1 MSSHEGLADCEIIG
15 RDYALIPEG
24 EYEVVLDSW
33 ETSSRFSRKDKDD
46 PSVIKGGKLYLWFR
60 VDPYS
65 QALDSEGMLF
75 MALNV
80 SSLVLPTGE
89 NGKFKVGARS
99 KYYKTSSV
107 YLGRRR
113 QNMLEAPKSLKG
125 KVLVARVRTVKS
137 DDKQRKHSEE
147 EWYSVIDELIEL
159 G

>member
-1 MSSHEGLADCEIIG
+1 MNDTADCEVIG

-24 EYEVVLDSW
+24 DYEVVLESW

-46 PSVIKGGKLYLWFR
+46 PSLIKGGKLYLWFR

-65 QALDSEGMLF
+65 QTLDSEVMLF
-75 MALNV
+75 MAMNV
-80 SSLVLPTGE
+80 NSLVLPTGE

-99 KYYKTSSV
+99 KYYKTLKRLFGDKVAEYTRSP
-107 YLGRRR
+107 
-113 QNMLEAPKSLKG
+113 NALKG
-125 KVLVARVRTVKS
+125 KVLIAAVRTVKS
-137 DDKQRKHSEE
+137 DDKQRKHAEE

>member
-1 MSSHEGLADCEIIG
+1 MVELADCEIIG

-33 ETSSRFSRKDKDD
+33 ETSSRFSRKDRDD
-46 PSVIKGGKLYLWFR
+46 PALIKGGKLYLWFR

-65 QALDSEGMLF
+65 QTLDREVMLF
-75 MALNV
+75 MAMNV
-80 SSLVLPTGE
+80 NSLVLPTGE

-99 KYYKTSSV
+99 KYYKTLKRLFGNKV
-107 YLGRRR
+107 A
-113 QNMLEAPKSLKG
+113 EFAKSPNAFKG
-125 KVLVARVRTVKS
+125 KVLIAAVRTVKS
-137 DDKQRKHSEE
+137 DDKQRKHKEE

>member
-1 MSSHEGLADCEIIG
+1 MNDTADCEVIG

-24 EYEVVLDSW
+24 EYEVVLESW

-46 PSVIKGGKLYLWFR
+46 PSLIKGGKLYLWFR

-65 QALDSEGMLF
+65 QTLDSEVMLF
-75 MALNV
+75 MAMNV
-80 SSLVLPTGE
+80 NSLVLPTGE

-99 KYYKTSSV
+99 KYYKTFKRLFGEKAAEIARS
-107 YLGRRR
+107 
-113 QNMLEAPKSLKG
+113 PKLVRG
-125 KVLVARVRTVKS
+125 KVLVARVRTVKT

-147 EWYSVIDELIEL
+147 EWYSVIDELIDL

>member
-1 MSSHEGLADCEIIG
+1 MNDTADCEVIG

-24 EYEVVLDSW
+24 DYEVVLESW

-46 PSVIKGGKLYLWFR
+46 PSLIKGGKLYLWFR

-65 QALDSEGMLF
+65 QTLDSEVMLF
-75 MALNV
+75 MAMNV
-80 SSLVLPTGE
+80 NSLVLPTGE

-99 KYYKTSSV
+99 KYYKT
-107 YLGRRR
+107 
-113 QNMLEAPKSLKG
+113 LKRLFGDKVAEYARSPNAFMG
-125 KVLVARVRTVKS
+125 KVLIAAVRTVKS
-137 DDKQRKHSEE
+137 DDKQRKHAEE

>member
-1 MSSHEGLADCEIIG
+1 MVELADCEIIG
-15 RDYALIPEG
+15 RDFALIPEG

-46 PSVIKGGKLYLWFR
+46 PALIKGGKLYLWFR

-65 QALDSEGMLF
+65 QTLDSEVMLF
-75 MALNV
+75 MAMNV
-80 SSLVLPTGE
+80 NSLVLPTGE

-99 KYYKTSSV
+99 KYYKTLKRLFGDKVAEYARSP
-107 YLGRRR
+107 
-113 QNMLEAPKSLKG
+113 NAFKG
-125 KVLVARVRTVKS
+125 KVLIAAVRTVKS
-137 DDKQRKHSEE
+137 DDKQRKHAEE

>member
-1 MSSHEGLADCEIIG
+1 MVELADCEIIG

-46 PSVIKGGKLYLWFR
+46 PALIKGGKLYLWFR

-65 QALDSEGMLF
+65 QTLDSEVMLF
-75 MALNV
+75 MAMNV
-80 SSLVLPTGE
+80 NSLVRPTGE

-99 KYYKTSSV
+99 KYYKTLKRLFGDKVAEYTRSP
-107 YLGRRR
+107 
-113 QNMLEAPKSLKG
+113 NALKG
-125 KVLVARVRTVKS
+125 KVLIAAVRTVKS
-137 DDKQRKHSEE
+137 DDKQRKHKEE

>member
-1 MSSHEGLADCEIIG
+1 VSQITDCEIIG

-60 VDPYS
+60 VDPYK
-65 QALDSEGMLF
+65 QVLDSEAMLF
-75 MALNV
+75 MAMNV

-99 KYYKTSSV
+99 KYYKTLKRLFGDKV
-107 YLGRRR
+107 AEY
-113 QNMLEAPKSLKG
+113 NKSPNALKG
-125 KVLVARVRTVKS
+125 KILIAAVRTVKS
-137 DDKQRKHSEE
+137 DDKQRKHAEE

>member
-1 MSSHEGLADCEIIG
+1 MDDLADCEIIG

-24 EYEVVLDSW
+24 EYEVVLESW

-65 QALDSEGMLF
+65 QALDSEVMLF
-75 MALNV
+75 MAMNV
-80 SSLVLPTGE
+80 NSLVLPIGE

-99 KYYKTSSV
+99 KYCKTLKRLFGENAAKYARS
-107 YLGRRR
+107 
-113 QNMLEAPKSLKG
+113 PKSLRG
-125 KVLVARVRTVKS
+125 KVLVSKVRTVKS
-137 DDKQRKHSEE
+137 DDKQRRHSKE
-147 EWYSVIDELIEL
+147 EWYSVIDELIDL

>member
-1 MSSHEGLADCEIIG
+1 MVELADCEIIG

-46 PSVIKGGKLYLWFR
+46 PALIKGGKLYLWFR
-60 VDPYS
+60 VDPYC
-65 QALDSEGMLF
+65 QTLDSEVMLF
-75 MALNV
+75 MAMNV
-80 SSLVLPTGE
+80 NSLVLPTGE

-99 KYYKTSSV
+99 KYYKTLKRLFGDKV
-107 YLGRRR
+107 AEY
-113 QNMLEAPKSLKG
+113 AKSPNAFKG
-125 KVLVARVRTVKS
+125 KVLIAAVRTVKS
-137 DDKQRKHSEE
+137 DDKQRKHKEE

>member
-1 MSSHEGLADCEIIG
+1 MSQITDCEIIG

-60 VDPYS
+60 VDPYK
-65 QALDSEGMLF
+65 QVLDSEAMLF
-75 MALNV
+75 MAMNV

-99 KYYKTSSV
+99 KYYKTLKRLFGEKAAEIARS
-107 YLGRRR
+107 
-113 QNMLEAPKSLKG
+113 PKSLNG
-125 KVLVARVRTVKS
+125 KVFVARVRTVKS

>member
-1 MSSHEGLADCEIIG
+1 MNDTADCEVIG

-24 EYEVVLDSW
+24 EYEVVLESW

-46 PSVIKGGKLYLWFR
+46 PSLIKGGKLYLWFR

-65 QALDSEGMLF
+65 QTLDSEVLLF
-75 MALNV
+75 MAMNV
-80 SSLVLPTGE
+80 NSLVLPTGE

-99 KYYKTSSV
+99 KYYKTLKRLFGEKAAEIARS
-107 YLGRRR
+107 
-113 QNMLEAPKSLKG
+113 PKLVMG
-125 KVLVARVRTVKS
+125 KVLVARVRTVKT

-147 EWYSVIDELIEL
+147 EWYSVIDELIDL

>member
-1 MSSHEGLADCEIIG
+1 MVELADCEIIG

-24 EYEVVLDSW
+24 EYKVVLDSW

-46 PSVIKGGKLYLWFR
+46 PALIKGGKLYLWFR

-65 QALDSEGMLF
+65 QTLDSEVMLF
-75 MALNV
+75 MAMNV
-80 SSLVLPTGE
+80 NSLVRPTGE

-99 KYYKTSSV
+99 KYYKTLKRLFGDKVAEYARSP
-107 YLGRRR
+107 
-113 QNMLEAPKSLKG
+113 NAFKG
-125 KVLVARVRTVKS
+125 KVLIAAVRTVKS
-137 DDKQRKHSEE
+137 DDKQRKHKEE

>member
-1 MSSHEGLADCEIIG
+1 MVELADCEIIG

-24 EYEVVLDSW
+24 QYEVVLDSW

-60 VDPYS
+60 VDAYS
-65 QALDSEGMLF
+65 QTLDSEVMLF
-75 MALNV
+75 MAMNV
-80 SSLVLPTGE
+80 NSLVLPTGE

-99 KYYKTSSV
+99 KYYKT
-107 YLGRRR
+107 
-113 QNMLEAPKSLKG
+113 LKRLFG
-125 KVLVARVRTVKS
+125 DKVAEYARSPNAFKGQVLIAAVRTVKS
-137 DDKQRKHSEE
+137 DDKQRKHAEE

>member
-1 MSSHEGLADCEIIG
+1 MSQITDCEIIG

-60 VDPYS
+60 VDTYKLV
-65 QALDSEGMLF
+65 LDSEVMLF
-75 MALNV
+75 MAMNV
-80 SSLVLPTGE
+80 NSLVLPTGE

-99 KYYKTSSV
+99 KYYKTLKRLFGDKVAEYARSP
-107 YLGRRR
+107 
-113 QNMLEAPKSLKG
+113 NAFKG
-125 KVLVARVRTVKS
+125 KVLIAAVRTVKS
-137 DDKQRKHSEE
+137 DDKQRKHAEE
-147 EWYSVIDELIEL
+147 EWYSVIDELIDL

>member
-1 MSSHEGLADCEIIG
+1 MNDTADCEVIG

-24 EYEVVLDSW
+24 EYEVVLESW

-46 PSVIKGGKLYLWFR
+46 PSLIKGGKLYLWFR

-65 QALDSEGMLF
+65 QTLDSEVMLF
-75 MALNV
+75 MAMNV
-80 SSLVLPTGE
+80 NSLVLPTGE

-99 KYYKTSSV
+99 KYYKTLKRLFGEKATEIARS
-107 YLGRRR
+107 
-113 QNMLEAPKSLKG
+113 PKLVRG
-125 KVLVARVRTVKS
+125 KVLVARVRTVKT

-147 EWYSVIDELIEL
+147 EWYSVIDELIDL

>member
-1 MSSHEGLADCEIIG
+1 MVELADCEIIG

-46 PSVIKGGKLYLWFR
+46 PALIKGGKLYLWFR

-65 QALDSEGMLF
+65 QTLDSEVMLF
-75 MALNV
+75 MAMNV
-80 SSLVLPTGE
+80 NSLVLPTGE

-99 KYYKTSSV
+99 KYYKT
-107 YLGRRR
+107 
-113 QNMLEAPKSLKG
+113 LKRLFGDKVAEYARSPNAFMG
-125 KVLVARVRTVKS
+125 KVLIAAVRTVKS
-137 DDKQRKHSEE
+137 DDKQRKHAEE

>member
-1 MSSHEGLADCEIIG
+1 MSQITDCEIIG

-24 EYEVVLDSW
+24 EYEVVLESW
-33 ETSSRFSRKDKDD
+33 ETSSRFSRRDKDD

-60 VDPYS
+60 VDPYK
-65 QALDSEGMLF
+65 QTLDSEVMLF
-75 MALNV
+75 MAMNV

-99 KYYKTSSV
+99 KYYKTLKRLFGEDAAEIARS
-107 YLGRRR
+107 
-113 QNMLEAPKSLKG
+113 PKSLKG
-125 KVLVARVRTVKS
+125 KVIVARVRTFKS
-137 DDKQRKHSEE
+137 DDKQRKHAEE